1 MRRLLPGRLVALLA
15 AVPLAAGLAAGCSP
29 GSARPGSAA
38 ARPGPAARYYLAL
51 GDSLARGVQA
61 DLAGASVPTRDGYPD
76 QLYTRLRPAEPDLR
90 LVKLGC
96 PGETTSSMI
105 TGRHC
110 SYPAG
115 SQLDQAVAFLRG
127 HRGTVALITLDIG
140 ANDPGSC
147 FTNPAPVAASCAAG
161 PVPATA
167 AGLGTIL
174 ARLRAAAGPQVPV
187 IGMNYYLPELAEW
200 RAGAAG
206 AAAARRSTRLAM
218 AFDQVLSRVYRAH
231 GDGVADVAG
240 AFRSTNFTGRARLP
254 DLGLLPRNVADVCAW
269 TWACAAPPR
278 GPNKHPNTAGYA
290 VIARAFLTAYRR

>member
-15 AVPLAAGLAAGCSP
+15 AVSLAAGLTAGCSA
-29 GSARPGSAA
+29 GSSRPGPAA
-38 ARPGPAARYYLAL
+38 ARPGPAARYYVAL

-61 DLAGASVPTRDGYPD
+61 GPAGGSVPTPDGYPD
-76 QLYTRLRPAEPDLR
+76 QLYARLRPAEPGLR

-96 PGETTSSMI
+96 PGETTTSMLS
-105 TGRHC
+105 GRHC
-110 SYPAG
+110 SYRAG
-115 SQLDQAVAFLRG
+115 SQLDQAVGFLRG

-187 IGMNYYLPELAEW
+187 IGMTYYLPELAEW

-206 AAAARRSTRLAM
+206 AAAARRSTRLALT
-218 AFDQVLSRVYRAH
+218 FDQVLSRVYRAH

-240 AFRSTNFTGRARLP
+240 AFASTNFTGRARLP
-254 DLGLLPRNVADVCAW
+254 GLGLLPRNVADVCAW

-290 VIARAFLTAYRR
+290 VIARAFLTAYQR